1 MTNKNPHISKQVGRI
16 LIKEFNNKIPD
27 NTPLK
32 KIAKKTGYT
41 EAYLSQITNFARIPE
56 KYEVYENLFH
66 KGLQIPK
73 KDFEDIIMEA
83 KITEAG
89 IADPSITLML
99 KEIPYMSRDE
109 KQSIIDA
116 FELVK
121 LRRLKKTTLV

>member
-1 MTNKNPHISKQVGRI
+1 MTKTAHISKQVGQI
-16 LIKEFNNKIPD
+16 IIKDFIKKIPVG
-27 NTPLK
+27 TPLK
-32 KIAKKTGYT
+32 KIAKRTGYT

-66 KGLQIPK
+66 KGLQITK
-73 KDFEDIIMEA
+73 KDFEDFLMEA

-89 IADPSITLML
+89 IADPTITLML

-121 LRRLKKTTLV
+121 LRRLKKSNA

>member
-1 MTNKNPHISKQVGRI
+1 MGKNSHISKQVGQIIIKDFIKRI
-16 LIKEFNNKIPD
+16 PAG
-27 NTPLK
+27 TPLK
-32 KIAKKTGYT
+32 RIAKRTGYT

-66 KGLQIPK
+66 KGLQITK
-73 KDFEDIIMEA
+73 KDFEDFIMEA

-89 IADPSITLML
+89 IADPTITLML

-121 LRRLKKTTLV
+121 MRRLKKSTA